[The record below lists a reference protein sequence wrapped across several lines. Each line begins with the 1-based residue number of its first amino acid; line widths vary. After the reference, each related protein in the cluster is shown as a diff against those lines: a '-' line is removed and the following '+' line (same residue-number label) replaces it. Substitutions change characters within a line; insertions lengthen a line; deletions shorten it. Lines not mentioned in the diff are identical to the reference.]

1 MPATLTQTYDIVTE
15 ESAANSETA
24 EHGFYMPG
32 GWTYPIPDGLTG
44 EAFDTWCEE
53 TGPFAEPYDED
64 DYTGDRSD
72 HLIERGIAQALLHD
86 GFGWDHGDGIE
97 WRGEDWM
104 DETEDGEAGCMTR
117 RAHVAGCDAGKVLA
131 LAKAGSADANL

>member
-86 GFGWDHGDGIE
+86 G
-97 WRGEDWM
+97 M